1 MDHSN
6 NNNNKSRNE
15 RFLSMNMNNINN
27 INTKENENI
36 NQNEN
41 NNNNNSNINLKQAK
55 TFTKNMFNLSNSKM
69 PGIKNYLNSPPAT
82 ANPQN
87 VKFKSDSLDF
97 TNKEHLKEFFANK
110 QKVSTRLNSMYKESM
125 NNINNMNANNSV
137 GQRVL
142 IKNSRGGNVE
152 DRFSKTTK
160 LFY

>member
-1 MDHSN
+1 MPGAIYIFD
-6 NNNNKSRNE
+6 E
-15 RFLSMNMNNINN
+15 
-27 INTKENENI
+27 
-36 NQNEN
+36 
-41 NNNNNSNINLKQAK
+41 
-55 TFTKNMFNLSNSKM
+55 M
-69 PGIKNYLNSPPAT
+69 PGIKSYINSTPST
-82 ANPQN
+82 SNPQN
-87 VKFKSDSLDF
+87 VKFKNDSFDL

-110 QKVSTRLNSMYKESM
+110 QKVSTRLSTMFKESM